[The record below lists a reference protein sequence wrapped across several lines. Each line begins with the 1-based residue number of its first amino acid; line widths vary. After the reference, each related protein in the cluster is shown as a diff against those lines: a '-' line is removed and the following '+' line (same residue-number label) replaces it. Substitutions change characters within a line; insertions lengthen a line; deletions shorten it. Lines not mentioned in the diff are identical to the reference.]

1 MYTQESHPW
10 QNGTLTGLPSQ
21 YSNKIGACYP
31 GATVPAPTKGQF
43 AVVRIPNANA
53 TVIVTSKAP
62 TLFKVLATLKLHAKT
77 TVASVSDDVTATS
90 DRNGDVVQEPIAK
103 SKKVKGVFKQMIA
116 GALFLLQHC

>member
-1 MYTQESHPW
+1 MAKWNTHRTTYS
-10 QNGTLTGLPSQ
+10 SQ

-31 GATVPAPTKGQF
+31 GATVTAPTKGQF
-43 AVVRIPNANA
+43 AVVRIPTANA
-53 TVIVTSKAP
+53 TVIVTNSPLSKAP

-77 TVASVSDDVTATS
+77 AVSDHATATN

-103 SKKVKGVFKQMIA
+103 SKKVKGVFKQMMA